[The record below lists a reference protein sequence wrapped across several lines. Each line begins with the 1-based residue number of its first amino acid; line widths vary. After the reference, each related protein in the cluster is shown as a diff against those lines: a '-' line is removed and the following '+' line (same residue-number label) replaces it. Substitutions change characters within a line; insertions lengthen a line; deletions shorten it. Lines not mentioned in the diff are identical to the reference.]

1 MIYFNTKNAYIKSIG
16 VFLLHKKGEKNMENN
31 TTFDYEQEV
40 KQLPSKEEILQNE
53 DEMIAGLLEAAAFKS
68 DDSLQKKIEIR
79 RNGKLL
85 FSFFVRPLTE
95 EEIQGCRRKA
105 TKRRPDPRGRQF
117 GMIELETD
125 YFKLRSYK
133 IIAATVDKG
142 QGILWKNK
150 KLKDS
155 LNVIDDVDVVETV
168 LMAGEKDRIS
178 NIIDEIS
185 GYGADD
191 FTLEDTAKN

>member
-1 MIYFNTKNAYIKSIG
+1 
-16 VFLLHKKGEKNMENN
+16 MENN
-31 TTFDYEQEV
+31 TIFDYEQEG
-40 KQLPSKEEILQNE
+40 KELPSKEEILQNE

-68 DDSLQKKIEIR
+68 DDSLQKKIEIK

-95 EEIQGCRRKA
+95 EEIQGCRKKA